1 MSSEVVK
8 NNQDIALCPFRAL
21 MEYRTRSNEYR
32 SPSQRAL
39 FIAVNKKHSTDIT
52 RVTLSRWLKTLIRRA
67 YLDLHQEG
75 MLKSAT
81 PIFPPEKNESSR
93 HKGLGSY
100 YGIQIYCP
108 IEGHESSIVMLTYH
122 LHQVLSQRCHNEI

>member
-1 MSSEVVK
+1 MSSEVAK
-8 NNQDIALCPFRAL
+8 NNQDIALCPVRAL

-81 PIFPPEKNESSR
+81 PIFPPEKMRAHDIKALAATMASKS
-93 HKGLGSY
+93 
-100 YGIQIYCP
+100 
-108 IEGHESSIVMLTYH
+108 T
-122 LHQVLSQRCHNEI
+122 VLSKVMKAA